1 MPTETEI
8 CNDRICLPDTCL
20 QTKLNEVCQQEDI
33 ETPYARYDSIA
44 GESLQWKCYE
54 KLSEKIDL
62 NCADDSGT
70 INQKC
75 YRGDQ
80 NEKVCTRMTLIS
92 SKIEEILESRECE
105 PFAEDSCLQ
114 DILDSFCSS
123 LTETNE
129 IEDLT
134 CKHATG
140 EKMFARF
147 SYGILGRSPR
157 MRWRCFK
164 SLSDENIL
172 ASCIDNYGDLTNKN
186 CVDPDLTDRRI
197 CGSTFVHRSLE
208 SLISK
213 GCPGRVPDQNI
224 TTTTL
229 TTILTSTTTPPTIL
243 ITTNLPTTT
252 QISTPTIMTASTTT
266 HSTTTTK
273 DLTMST
279 NNYAS
284 LTTPKT
290 TTYFTTTS
298 IQKSTIEV
306 TMSTNAY
313 APLTTTTK
321 TTTVS
326 KETSTTDYYSKKPRP
341 AKVMVEK
348 TKSRKNSLCIFNILF
363 INIFNQIM
371 YTVVDF
377 KTLRYNM
384 LKLRSEIFLSLTLTL
399 SAVRP
404 YGFKIFVRNPLS
416 GPAA

>member
-8 CNDRICLPDTCL
+8 CNDKICLPDTCM
-20 QTKLNEVCQQEDI
+20 QSKLNELCQQEDI
-33 ETPYARYDSIA
+33 ETPYARFDSIA
-44 GESLQWKCYE
+44 GETLQWKCYE
-54 KLSEKIDL
+54 KLSEKIAL
-62 NCADDSGT
+62 NCIDDSGT

-75 YRGDQ
+75 YKGDE

-92 SKIEEILESRECE
+92 TKIQEILESRECE

-140 EKMFARF
+140 EKMYARF
-147 SYGILGRSPR
+147 SYGRPGRSPR

-186 CVDPDLTDRRI
+186 CVDPNLTDRRI
-197 CGSTFVHRSLE
+197 CGSTYVHKSLE

-224 TTTTL
+224 STTTL
-229 TTILTSTTTPPTIL
+229 TTTMTSTTTSSTIL

-266 HSTTTTK
+266 HFTTTTI
-273 DLTMST
+273 
-279 NNYAS
+279 N
-284 LTTPKT
+284 
-290 TTYFTTTS
+290 
-298 IQKSTIEV
+298 V
-306 TMSTNAY
+306 TMSTNDY
-313 APLTTTTK
+313 ASQTTTMSTTPTIMTTSTATHYTTTSTQKSTIYVTMSTNGYGPLTTTTK
-321 TTTVS
+321 TTMMS

-341 AKVMVEK
+341 AKVMDEK
-348 TKSRKNSLCIFNILF
+348 NKSRK
-363 INIFNQIM
+363 
-371 YTVVDF
+371 
-377 KTLRYNM
+377 KP
-384 LKLRSEIFLSLTLTL
+384 LTPTL

-404 YGFKIFVRNPLS
+404 YGFKIDFVGNPLS